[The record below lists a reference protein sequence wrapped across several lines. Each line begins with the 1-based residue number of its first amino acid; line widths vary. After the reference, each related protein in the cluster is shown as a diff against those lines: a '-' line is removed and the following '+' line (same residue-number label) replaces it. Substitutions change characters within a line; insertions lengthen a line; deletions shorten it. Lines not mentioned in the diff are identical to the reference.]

1 MKNIFR
7 QFSSFIVPVL
17 MTTILPLLIVQR
29 ERHSPSLVLASSPFL
44 WIIGPIIFLAG
55 LLLFI
60 ITVPVFIRIGNGTIM
75 PWYPTRKLVTVGVY
89 RYVRNPMILSVLLLL
104 VGEFL
109 LFASYGISALAIL
122 FFVINSIYFVYSE
135 EPGVEQR
142 FGEEYREYKC
152 NVPRWIPRRKPWH
165 PLESEVS

>member
-1 MKNIFR
+1 
-7 QFSSFIVPVL
+7 
-17 MTTILPLLIVQR
+17 
-29 ERHSPSLVLASSPFL
+29 
-44 WIIGPIIFLAG
+44 
-55 LLLFI
+55 
-60 ITVPVFIRIGNGTIM
+60 M

-104 VGEFL
+104 VGESL

-135 EPGVEQR
+135 EPGLEQR
-142 FGEEYREYKC
+142 LGEEYREYKC